1 MEEKESKQ
9 YFSRR
14 NLPIGTIL
22 NFFHLGSIQV
32 SNAVLQILLFP
43 VIIRLTGLPAFG
55 HVMVANSFAGLLG
68 IFINYGTNQSG
79 IKDIALCRDNPAA
92 LAQKFY
98 PVFFTRL
105 LLFIVCL
112 ALIPLAKIYAPA
124 NFIFI
129 LYAAPLVLA
138 EVLNP
143 IFFYIGIEKLLVYN
157 ITNLFSKLA
166 SIVLIIWFIK
176 GTEDAHLV
184 NFYLGLCSLISY
196 ILLFAF
202 ATQRYKI
209 AFYLPRIQSL
219 WHFIRENAYLTGN
232 NLSVHLQQSFFLF
245 TLSASGNTMALGAY
259 AFCDKIIWAFRL
271 LLISFSSAIYP
282 RFTLLYEE
290 NRKKWN
296 RYKQTIN
303 LMFCL
308 AFIASAIIF
317 LLFPAWIVAIFTGE
331 KNSLGILY
339 VRAIAFTPL
348 MIALNSLNLLEL
360 LIRNAYASIFRI
372 SLIVLALSMLA
383 SFLLMQLH
391 EPAYYAY
398 YPLLIETICLAL
410 YLFYLRKNRLY
421 SPKLTV

>member
-1 MEEKESKQ
+1 MEEKESKH
-9 YFSRR
+9 YFNRR
-14 NLPIGTIL
+14 NLPVGTIL

-32 SNAVLQILLFP
+32 SNAALQILLFP
-43 VIIRLTGLPAFG
+43 VIIRMTGLPAFG

-68 IFINYGTNQSG
+68 IFINFGTNQSG

-92 LAQKFY
+92 LAKKFY
-98 PVFFTRL
+98 PIFFIRL

-112 ALIPLAKIYAPA
+112 ALIPLVKIYAPA

-143 IFFYIGIEKLLVYN
+143 IFFFIGIEKLLVYN
-157 ITNLFSKLA
+157 ITNLVSKLA
-166 SIVLIIWFIK
+166 SITLIIMFIT

-184 NFYLGLCSLISY
+184 NFYLGLCTLGSHV
-196 ILLFAF
+196 LLFVF

-209 AFYLPRIQSL
+209 IFYLPGIRSL

-245 TLSASGNTMALGAY
+245 LLSASGNTMVLGAY

-282 RFTLLYEE
+282 RFTLLFEE
-290 NRKKWN
+290 NRLKWT
-296 RYKQTIN
+296 RYKQNIN

-308 AFIASAIIF
+308 AFIASAVIF
-317 LLFPAWIVAIFTGE
+317 LLFPALIVTIFTGE
-331 KNSLGILY
+331 KNSLGIAY
-339 VRAIAFTPL
+339 IRAIAFTPL

-372 SLIVLALSMLA
+372 SLVVLALSILA
-383 SFLLMQLH
+383 SFLLLQLDQP
-391 EPAYYAY
+391 EYYAY
-398 YPLLIETICLAL
+398 YPLLIETSCLVL
-410 YLFYLRKNRLY
+410 YLFYLRKNR
-421 SPKLTV
+421 SDSSQLTV